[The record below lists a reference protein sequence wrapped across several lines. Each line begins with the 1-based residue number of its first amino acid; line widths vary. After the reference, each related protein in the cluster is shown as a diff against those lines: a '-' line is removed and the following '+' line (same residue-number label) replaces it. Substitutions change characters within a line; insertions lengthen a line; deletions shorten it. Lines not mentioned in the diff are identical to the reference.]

1 MIALDTN
8 VVSELMKQ
16 EPEAAVRFWLNERT
30 EETMYLSSVTLA
42 ELLFGIEALPA
53 SRRESMLDY
62 SLTELLELF
71 KDRVL
76 SFDTNAARHYADLAV
91 TTRNGGGGSP
101 KSDGYIV
108 GIAASRSLIVTS
120 RDTSPYEAARV
131 KVIYPWNIERKA
143 VNRAGLHDT
152 CPGLSSTASVIT

>member
-53 SRRESMLDY
+53 SRRKSMLDY
-62 SLTELLELF
+62 ALTEMLELF
-71 KDRVL
+71 KYRVL
-76 SFDTNAARHYADLAV
+76 PFDTDAVHHYANLAV
-91 TTRNGGGGSP
+91 TARNGGRGSP
-101 KSDGYIV
+101 KPDGCIAA
-108 GIAASRSLIVTS
+108 IAASRSLIVTS

-131 KVIYPWNIERKA
+131 KVINPWNKRKA
-143 VNRAGLHDT
+143 ANRAGLHDI
-152 CPGLSSTASVIT
+152 CPGLSSTTNVIT